1 MPTARFSTLS
11 LLIPVAASLLLPVAT
26 NAATIQVA
34 SGAVV
39 VASDAVCSLR
49 EAIDN
54 ANTDADTHADCAAS
68 GIYGDD
74 VIELANA
81 TYTIDDGPYAADGD
95 NGLPSITDTVTIEAN
110 GAIVERNA
118 AANDDFRIFRVSGT
132 GVTFTLNDATVRNG
146 RAAGGVGLAN
156 RGGAMLDRSAS
167 VLNNCNFVDNYA
179 EDDGGAIAYAQA
191 GSSSIHDSTIEDN
204 RSDGSGAAIFNGE
217 PHILLISGTVVRN
230 NHTAGSGGGIMNF
243 ATVNTTCTLIT
254 ENSGQSGGGVYN
266 ATTGRMRLERS
277 TVSDNEAS
285 GTTAFTG
292 SGGGI
297 HHSGGNSGST
307 GTDGLYVADS
317 TISGNRAAQ
326 HGGGIY
332 NSWGNV
338 FVYSSTI
345 AGNIADFDGVDGGTG
360 GGLANFG
367 SSFVAGMTVF
377 TSPARLDLG
386 HTIVADNSDG
396 GNGANDCVDL
406 QQAPLSPQLD
416 SYGYNLIEDIG
427 GCALTQA
434 ANPGTDITGVDP
446 VLPNLAFEPSA
457 CTPTQC
463 PTTGPAIDGG
473 AASATSCPGGG
484 GTDLTVDQAGRPRPV
499 GGFCDIGACELQV
512 AGPIVRPA
520 PVLPRTGLVALVA
533 LLATLGAAYLRTFG
547 ARTRVS
553 D

>member
-1 MPTARFSTLS
+1 MLAARFSF
-11 LLIPVAASLLLPVAT
+11 LLLPALLAASVMAPAAAL
-26 NAATIQVA
+26 AATIQVA
-34 SGAVV
+34 GGAVII
-39 VASDAVCSLR
+39 ANDTVCSLR
-49 EAIDN
+49 EAIEN
-54 ANTDADTHADCAAS
+54 ANADADTHPDCAAS
-68 GIYGDD
+68 GVYGDD

-81 TYTIDDGPYAADGD
+81 TYTIEDGPYVADGN
-95 NGLPSITDTVTIEAN
+95 NGLPSITDTVTIDAN
-110 GAIVERNA
+110 GAILERNA
-118 AANDDFRIFRVSGT
+118 TANSDFRIFRVSGT

-146 RAAGGVGLAN
+146 RAAGGAGLAN

-167 VLNNCNFVDNYA
+167 VLNDCRFVDNYA

-191 GSSSIHDSTIEDN
+191 GTSSIHDSTIEGN

-217 PHILLISGTVVRN
+217 PHTLLISGTVVRD

-243 ATVNTTCTLIT
+243 ATVNTTCTLIAG
-254 ENSGQSGGGVYN
+254 NSGQSGGGVFN
-266 ATTGRMRLERS
+266 ATTGQMRLERS
-277 TVSDNEAS
+277 TVSDNEAF

-326 HGGGIY
+326 DGGGIY

-367 SSFVAGMTVF
+367 SFFVAGMTVF

-406 QQAPLSPQLD
+406 QQAPLSPNLD
-416 SYGYNLIEDIG
+416 SYGYNLIEDLN
-427 GCALTQA
+427 GCALTEV
-434 ANPGTDITGVDP
+434 ANPGTDVIGVDP
-446 VLPNLAFEPSA
+446 VLPSLAFEPSA

-484 GTDLTVDQAGRPRPV
+484 GTELTVDQAGRPRPV

-512 AGPIVRPA
+512 GGPIVRPA
-520 PVLPRTGLVALVA
+520 PALSSSGIPALVV
-533 LLATLGAAYLRTFG
+533 LLATFGIAYLRKE
-547 ARTRVS
+547 ARRRVA
-553 D
+553 